1 MWLVLTLPSPASMQ
15 SSALPQ
21 PVRVFI
27 QTDAVG
33 DPDELAARRVSVK
46 DLAASLAAKRKTAEI
61 VANEDRADI
70 VVDVLSRG
78 LMVPKVVIGLGGLG
92 GLGPRPGQPATSS
105 GPVRTAVLRVRLTID
120 DNSVVFTNKNK
131 PAESV
136 RGWKSAADDI
146 GDQIEAWIAKRREAG
161 AGKIPDRPAER

>member
-1 MWLVLTLPSPASMQ
+1 MWLVLALPSPASMQ

-46 DLAASLAAKRKTAEI
+46 DLAAALAAKRKTAEI
-61 VANEDRADI
+61 VANEDRADM

-78 LMVPKVVIGLGGLG
+78 LMVPKVVM

-105 GPVRTAVLRVRLTID
+105 GPVRTAVLRVRLIFD

-146 GDQIEAWIAKRREAG
+146 GDQIEAWIAKRREA
-161 AGKIPDRPAER
+161 ATGKIPDRPAER